1 MNSDLN
7 LTPVEYNPDRLLNA
21 LIDKLKVKN
30 DFALSFALE
39 VAPSVISKIRH
50 RKIPVSASM
59 LLRMN
64 EITYLSI
71 KDLRLL
77 MGDRRRILRSS
88 SKAYKP
94 KQVADV

>member
-1 MNSDLN
+1 
-7 LTPVEYNPDRLLNA
+7 
-21 LIDKLKVKN
+21 
-30 DFALSFALE
+30 
-39 VAPSVISKIRH
+39 VISKIRH